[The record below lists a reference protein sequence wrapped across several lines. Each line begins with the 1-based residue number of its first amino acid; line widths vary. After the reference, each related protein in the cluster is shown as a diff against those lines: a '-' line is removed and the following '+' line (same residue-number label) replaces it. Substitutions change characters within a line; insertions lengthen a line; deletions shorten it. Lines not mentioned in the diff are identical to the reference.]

1 MGHKGAPLQ
10 ECNGIQGLMA
20 DDGLQAMPSDF
31 SDLPVSGEAL
41 LGLLSESPGI
51 LFTLYCISRFPE
63 TVMLALMP
71 KQGA

>member
-31 SDLPVSGEAL
+31 SDLPVSGEVL
-41 LGLLSESPGI
+41 LGLLLECCSP
-51 LFTLYCISRFPE
+51 CIAPMC
-63 TVMLALMP
+63 V
-71 KQGA
+71 QIV